1 MEILAAVGLIE
12 NIVRIVNLSGK
23 LISKSIEL
31 CRSSKG
37 ALGENIKTEIATKHL
52 LMFSKKL
59 EDYVVTAGE
68 TLQSL
73 YILHRTIVTNCW

>member
-12 NIVRIVNLSGK
+12 NIVGIVNLSGK
-23 LISKSIEL
+23 LISKSTEL

-37 ALGENIKTEIATKHL
+37 ALGENIKTKITTKHL
-52 LMFSKKL
+52 LMFSRKP
-59 EDYVVTAGE
+59 EDYVVTAGK

-73 YILHRTIVTNCW
+73 CILHCTIVTNY